1 MAVAVKAQTIPNAPT
16 KIARA
21 TISQIKNSWATLTTK
36 QGNEGFTVNPKVQT
50 SKNHKIST

>member
-1 MAVAVKAQTIPNAPT
+1 MTVVGVASFWIFPNPSIQKTVKL
-16 KIARA
+16 
-21 TISQIKNSWATLTTK
+21 KNPWKTLTTK